1 MWGSCSVGELQYGVV
16 ALGRSFGVGSFGVGR
31 CSVEW
36 LWGIA
41 TCMSC
46 GVGSFG
52 LGRCGVGE
60 LQCGEL
66 LCGGVALLECCIL
79 GKLQCGGIAV
89 WGSCRLGSC
98 SIGELRC
105 GMDTKP

>member
-16 ALGRSFGVGSFGVGR
+16 ALGRSFGVGSFDVGR
-31 CSVEW
+31 CGVEEW
-36 LWGIA
+36 LWGFA

-66 LCGGVALLECCIL
+66 LCGGVALLECCIV
-79 GKLQCGGIAV
+79 GELQCGGVARSEERRV
-89 WGSCRLGSC
+89 GKECRSRW
-98 SIGELRC
+98 S
-105 GMDTKP
+105 PYP